1 MKIRSIYDGER
12 IPVTLSCGKSMT
24 MQSFRDECDINNI
37 IARYETTGF
46 LVDPMVA
53 SRRTPSFGDFS
64 KLPDYMEAQNIIA
77 VGGEIFAALPARIR
91 EMFNN
96 NAADYCAYITN
107 PDNLDKALE
116 LDLVDESYY
125 NAVKDSLAPK
135 PSKQRKA
142 KNSDPEPVSEPVS
155 EPVPV
160 ASE

>member
-1 MKIRSIYDGER
+1 MKIRSVYDGER
-12 IPVTLSCGKSMT
+12 IPVTLSCDKGMT

-46 LVDPMVA
+46 LVDPMIA
-53 SRRTPSFGDFS
+53 ARRTPSFGDFS

-77 VGGEIFAALPARIR
+77 VGSEIFAALPARIR

-96 NAADYCAYITN
+96 NPADYCNFVSN

-116 LDLVDESYY
+116 LDLVDEVYY

-135 PSKQRKA
+135 PSRKKA
-142 KNSDPEPVSEPVS
+142 KKSEIESVSDSEPVLDS
-155 EPVPV
+155 V

>member
-1 MKIRSIYDGER
+1 MCSSDLFPSHDKTS
-12 IPVTLSCGKSMT
+12 GKSMT

-77 VGGEIFAALPARIR
+77 VVGEIFAALPARIR

-116 LDLVDESYY
+116 LDLGDESYY
-125 NAVKDSLAPK
+125 NAVKDSLAK

-142 KNSDPEPVSEPVS
+142 KKSDSEPDSGSVS

-160 ASE
+160 ASD